1 MILMFFIFMF
11 AVIEPIYVG
20 FGYKILVEIITAF
33 KMCFEADCCYL
44 PLFADSNVFNQWQ
57 DSTK

>member
-1 MILMFFIFMF
+1 MFFIFML
-11 AVIEPIYVG
+11 AVIEPIDVG

-33 KMCFEADCCYL
+33 KLFFEADCCYL